1 MKLVDRKTFLQ
12 MPSGTVFCKL
22 PMRADDEY
30 HDPLLEGQPLMVKC
44 DSIKDDKGEYI
55 DFFFKSVGWGL
66 VASDYTSKDQHDAL
80 VYMQQHPGEDV
91 RFSQVGE
98 RDGAF
103 EADGVG
109 FAILSEKEISDIKD
123 MLSGANGFESKIIHI
138 HAYRSDAVIEVVY
151 PSYDAGYFEKELLQT
166 IVLNADTRITRALD
180 DDDERD
186 RKDVEE
192 LLLDRWMS
200 ILGSFYR
207 DYATNV
213 ELSKYEQ
220 QSQTIYKVKF
230 KSRFLYD

>member
-1 MKLVDRKTFLQ
+1 MKIVDRKTFLQ
-12 MPSGTVFCKL
+12 MPSGTVYCNL
-22 PMRADDEY
+22 PIRADDEY
-30 HDPLLEGQPLMVKC
+30 HDPLLWGQPLMVKYE
-44 DSIKDDKGEYI
+44 SIKDDKGEYI
-55 DFFFKSVGWGL
+55 DFFFKPVGWGL
-66 VASDYTSKDQHDAL
+66 VASRYEDQHDAL

-91 RFSQVGE
+91 RFSHVGE

-109 FAILSEKEISDIKD
+109 FAILSEKEISDIKN
-123 MLSGANGFESKIIHI
+123 MLSGANGFESKKMTIK
-138 HAYRSDAVIEVVY
+138 AYREEVVVEVVY

-166 IVLNADTRITRALD
+166 IVVNTYTRITHALD

-207 DYATNV
+207 DHATHV

-220 QSQTIYKVKF
+220 QSQTIYKVEF

>member
-66 VASDYTSKDQHDAL
+66 VASRYEDQHDAL
-80 VYMQQHPGEDV
+80 VYMQQHLGEDV

-103 EADGVG
+103 EGDEVG
-109 FAILSEKEISDIKD
+109 FAILSEKEISGIKN
-123 MLSGANGFESKIIHI
+123 MLSGANGFESRTICI
-138 HAYRSDAVIEVVY
+138 HAYRSDKVIEVVY
-151 PSYDAGYFEKELLQT
+151 PSCDAGYFEKELLQT
-166 IVLNADTRITRALD
+166 IVLNTYTRITRALD
-180 DDDERD
+180 KDDERD
-186 RKDVEE
+186 RKGVEK

-207 DYATNV
+207 DYATHV

-220 QSQTIYKVKF
+220 QSQTIYKVEF

>member
-1 MKLVDRKTFLQ
+1 MKIVDRKTFLQ

-30 HDPLLEGQPLMVKC
+30 HGPLLEGQPLMVKC

-55 DFFFKSVGWGL
+55 DFFFKSAGWGL
-66 VASDYTSKDQHDAL
+66 VASHYEDQHEAL
-80 VYMQQHPGEDV
+80 VYMQQHLGEDV
-91 RFSQVGE
+91 RFSQVDE

-103 EADGVG
+103 EGDGVG
-109 FAILSEKEISDIKD
+109 FVILSGKEISDIKN
-123 MLSGANGFESKIIHI
+123 MLSGANGFESKKMTIK
-138 HAYRSDAVIEVVY
+138 AYREEVVVEVVY

-166 IVLNADTRITRALD
+166 IVLNAYTRITRALD

-192 LLLDRWMS
+192 LLLDRWMG

-207 DYATNV
+207 DYAAHV
-213 ELSKYEQ
+213 KLSKYEQ
-220 QSQTIYKVKF
+220 QSQTIYKVEF

>member
-66 VASDYTSKDQHDAL
+66 VASRYEDQHDAL

-103 EADGVG
+103 EGDEVG
-109 FAILSEKEISDIKD
+109 FAILSEKEIADIKD

-138 HAYRSDAVIEVVY
+138 HAYPSDTFIEVVY
-151 PSYDAGYFEKELLQT
+151 PSCDAGYFEKELLGMIAT
-166 IVLNADTRITRALD
+166 NCFTGIESAMESG
-180 DDDERD
+180 DEKKKKEMEQRLC
-186 RKDVEE
+186 E
-192 LLLDRWMS
+192 RWMS
-200 ILGSFYR
+200 IVGVWYW
-207 DYATNV
+207 DYATHV
-213 ELSKYEQ
+213 ELSQYEQ
-220 QSQTIYKVKF
+220 QSQTIYKVEF

>member
-1 MKLVDRKTFLQ
+1 MKIVDRKTFLQ

-44 DSIKDDKGEYI
+44 DSIKDYKGEYI

-66 VASDYTSKDQHDAL
+66 VASCYEDQHDAL

-91 RFSQVGE
+91 RFSHVVE

-109 FAILSEKEISDIKD
+109 FAILSEKEIASIKD
-123 MLSGANGFESKIIHI
+123 MLSGANGSKSKKMTIK
-138 HAYRSDAVIEVVY
+138 AYREEVVVEVVY

-166 IVLNADTRITRALD
+166 IVLNAYTRITRALD

-186 RKDVEE
+186 RKDVEK

-207 DYATNV
+207 DYATHV
-213 ELSKYEQ
+213 ELSKYEH
-220 QSQTIYKVKF
+220 QSQTVYKVAF